1 MKSVKKIIALLLCA
15 VTVVLCFAGCS
26 KSEMAEKI
34 TDKTMLI
41 AYTAENAPFIYKDE
55 KGNLTGFDV
64 EIMKKIFKDVKNDF
78 SDYQFVQVDENYRI
92 GEDTAYTDED
102 GNEYVAYVMIG
113 GIQKDVGSFNE
124 DKTFTHSII
133 DNRIVTVTAK
143 DSKIAT
149 YADMAGAKVGVATD
163 AAMSALDKHNT
174 IKSACASVKE
184 YKSIEDALKDLDS
197 GKLTA
202 VVTDEFSFNV
212 LKNKDSY
219 AVLNGELDTINYVF
233 AFKKYDWIDEAYNEA
248 IYQLQSP
255 EYNNAD
261 EFTPIVEKYF
271 GYDASNFSFEPSKT
285 K

>member
-1 MKSVKKIIALLLCA
+1 MKSLKKIFSLLFCVL
-15 VTVVLCFAGCS
+15 TVVLCFAGCS
-26 KSEMAEKI
+26 KPGRAEKI

-55 KGNLTGFDV
+55 KGELTGFDV
-64 EIMKKIFKDVKNDF
+64 ELMEKLFENVKNDF
-78 SDYQFVQVDENYRI
+78 TDYQFVQVKEGYRI

-102 GNEYVAYVMIG
+102 GKEYVSYVMIG
-113 GIQKDVGSFNE
+113 GLQKDTGSFNE
-124 DKTFTHSII
+124 TYTFTQSII
-133 DNRIVTVTAK
+133 DNRIITVTAK

-149 YADMAGAKVGVATD
+149 YADMAGAKLGVVTEAS
-163 AAMSALDKHNT
+163 MKALDKHNT

-184 YKSIEDALKDLDS
+184 YNTIADALKDLDA

-212 LKNKDSY
+212 LETKDNY
-219 AVLNGELDTINYVF
+219 AVLNGELDTTNYVF

-248 IYQLQSP
+248 IYQLKSP
-255 EYNNAD
+255 EYDNVD

-271 GYDASNFSFEPSKT
+271 GYNASNFSFVPTKSK
-285 K
+285 

>member
-26 KSEMAEKI
+26 KPEMAEKI

-78 SDYQFVQVDENYRI
+78 SDYQFVQVDEDYRI
-92 GEDTAYTDED
+92 GEDPAYTDED

-149 YADMAGAKVGVATD
+149 YADMAGAKVGVVTD

>member
-1 MKSVKKIIALLLCA
+1 MKSSKKILALLLCA
-15 VTVVLCFAGCS
+15 ITVVLCFAGCS
-26 KSEMAEKI
+26 KAGLAEEI

-41 AYTAENAPFIYKDE
+41 AYTAEKEPFIYKDE
-55 KGNLTGFDV
+55 NGKLTGFDV
-64 EIMKKIFKDVKNDF
+64 EVMKKIFDNVKNDY
-78 SDYQFVQVDENYRI
+78 SNYQFVQVEEDYRI
-92 GEDTAYTDED
+92 GEDAAYTDED

-113 GIQKDVGSFNE
+113 GLQKNIGSFNE
-124 DKTFTHSII
+124 EHTFTESII

-149 YADMAGAKVGVATD
+149 YADMAKAKVGVVTD
-163 AAMSALDKHNT
+163 AAMTALNKNNA
-174 IKSACASVKE
+174 IKKACASVKE
-184 YKSIEDALKDLDS
+184 YESITDALKDLDS

-212 LKNKDSY
+212 LENKDNY
-219 AVLNGELDTINYVF
+219 AVLNGELDTISYVY
-233 AFKKYDWIDEAYNEA
+233 AFKKYDWVDEQYNEA

-271 GYDASNFSFEPSKT
+271 GYDASDFSFVPTKT